1 MKEDYMEQFLILLV
15 MLAAVSHVAETK
27 FSVTQNTS
35 LYSLTPGGHVSI
47 QIINNASGHQVV
59 CKKQLPTRPVN
70 VFTLWRGKVT
80 IYEGFRN
87 RTQFF
92 INNGTLE
99 FTNVAKN
106 DSGQYIMEAFD
117 SNGVLVGS
125 LKFQL
130 DVQEQ
135 KWSSILIPA
144 SVGAAAVLLL
154 LLVVLVCFCVCKR
167 RKTSDDNCL
176 QSIFKNSTCVE
187 TKCDVRQKDGA
198 QCYGA
203 LGGAVDLQ
211 LMDRTPERL
220 TIYKNYA
227 KILIWSYNTIRV
239 NINPDKY
246 SFTPSDGM
254 LRIDNLIRSDT
265 DEYRLQIRSS
275 DGALLEKWTLQ
286 LSIQAPVSSVRLV
299 TECLS
304 QGEMRV
310 SCSSEGGDSPQYS
323 WSLDGHT
330 LTEDKLLSGNHETDN
345 ITLRQYVEGVLVCS
359 VKNHVS
365 HFEKYQRISTCVF
378 INCTAPNETL
388 ITQWVFAANN
398 TLCVEPTSDTT
409 VGKKTAVIVSLKPS
423 ISITSS
429 NQTVTSSFRDEPWFI
444 NPSLICGLQTAVA
457 ALLFI
462 GIAAY
467 FAWRKNKSKRAEGS
481 AVPQEREDPETSV

>member
-1 MKEDYMEQFLILLV
+1 MKEDYMEQFLTLLV

-59 CKKQLPTRPVN
+59 CKKELMTGPVI
-70 VFTLWRGKVT
+70 VFNLRRGKVT

-106 DSGQYIMEAFD
+106 DSGQYIMEAYD
-117 SNGVLVGS
+117 STGVLVEN

-130 DVQEQ
+130 DVQEH
-135 KWSSILIPA
+135 KWSSIWIPA

-167 RKTSDDNCL
+167 RKTSGL
-176 QSIFKNSTCVE
+176 E
-187 TKCDVRQKDGA
+187 TKCDVRKSDGA
-198 QCYGA
+198 QCDGA
-203 LGGAVDLQ
+203 LGGTVVLQ
-211 LMDRTPERL
+211 LMDRVPERFD
-220 TIYKNYA
+220 IYKNTTR
-227 KILIWSYNTIRV
+227 ILIWRRYKFRHNA
-239 NINPDKY
+239 NEGKY
-246 SFTPSDGM
+246 SFNPSDGTF
-254 LRIDNLIRSDT
+254 RIDNLIRSDT
-265 DEYRLQIRSS
+265 DQYKLQIFNS
-275 DGALLEKWTLQ
+275 DGALLEDRTLQ
-286 LSIQAPVSSVRLV
+286 LSIQAPVSPVRLV
-299 TECLS
+299 PECLS

-323 WSLDGHT
+323 WTLDGHT
-330 LTEDKLLSGNHETDN
+330 LTEDKLLSGNHEIDN
-345 ITLRQYVEGVLVCS
+345 VTLRQNVEGVLGCS

-365 HFEKYQRISTCVF
+365 HLESHQIISTCGFIF
-378 INCTAPNETL
+378 INCTDSNETR

-398 TLCVEPTSDTT
+398 TLCVEPTSES
-409 VGKKTAVIVSLKPS
+409 IV
-423 ISITSS
+423 
-429 NQTVTSSFRDEPWFI
+429 D
-444 NPSLICGLQTAVA
+444 PSLICGLQTAVA

-462 GIAAY
+462 AIAAY
-467 FAWRKNKSKRAEGS
+467 FAWRKNKSQRAEGS
-481 AVPQEREDPETSV
+481 AMPQEREDPETSV